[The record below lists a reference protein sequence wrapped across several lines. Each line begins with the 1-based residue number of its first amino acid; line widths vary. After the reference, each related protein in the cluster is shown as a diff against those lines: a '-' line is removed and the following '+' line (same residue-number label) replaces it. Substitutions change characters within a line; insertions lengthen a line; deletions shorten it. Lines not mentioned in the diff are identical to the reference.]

1 MKGYWGL
8 KDTIKLGNMSI
19 LIGGTCMRRKLK
31 AYGEKER
38 GGHYILDDYEFSHN
52 HTKAVTIRR
61 WRRHLKQYARRAA
74 NKVCRE
80 YLLSH

>member
-1 MKGYWGL
+1 M
-8 KDTIKLGNMSI
+8 IKLGNMSI

-31 AYGEKER
+31 AYGEKEHR
-38 GGHYILDDYEFSHN
+38 GRYVLDDYEFSRN

-61 WRRHLKQYARRAA
+61 WRRHLKQHARRAA

-80 YLLSH
+80 YMISH

>member
-1 MKGYWGL
+1 MRTLRHDKAE
-8 KDTIKLGNMSI
+8 KHVDSDR
-19 LIGGTCMRRKLK
+19 IGSTCMRRKLK

-61 WRRHLKQYARRAA
+61 WRRHLKQHARRAA